1 MVIALRKLVR
11 LEFLEARDLLEDSVT
26 KIVIVQDLI
35 SVVELQFLL
44 LHFTF
49 PLNKLVS
56 SVA

>member
-1 MVIALRKLVR
+1 MAIALRK
-11 LEFLEARDLLEDSVT
+11 LEFLEARGLLEDSIT
-26 KIVIVQDLI
+26 KIIIVQGLI
-35 SVVELQFLL
+35 SVAELQLLL